1 MRLRDID
8 KEEYEKSSEIARK
21 TDDYRSIANNLL
33 PFLRT
38 CIKKNLSQ
46 EESFLMAEWS
56 EGAEDFGKIAWDYEY
71 LINIVKGL

>member
-8 KEEYEKSSEIARK
+8 EQGYEKTSEIARK
-21 TDDYRSIANNLL
+21 TDGYRSIANNLL

-38 CIKKNLSQ
+38 CVEKNLSQ
-46 EESFLMAEWS
+46 EEAFLMADWS

-71 LINIVKGL
+71 LINVVKGL